1 MTKAAIHDARI
12 HLYNNMP
19 FLQVEVYVLSFG
31 YTEKDKNLV
40 ANTLPSL
47 NNIEMFL
54 T

>member
-12 HLYNNMP
+12 HLYNIIMS
-19 FLQVEVYVLSFG
+19 FLQVEVYEVLV
-31 YTEKDKNLV
+31 TLRQIRNLV
-40 ANTLPSL
+40 ANTLPSP

>member
-12 HLYNNMP
+12 HLYNNRS
-19 FLQVEVYVLSFG
+19 FLQVEVYEVLVT
-31 YTEKDKNLV
+31 TETDKILV
-40 ANTLPSL
+40 ANTLPSP